1 MELAVT
7 GAVYNSWSVFCLFS
21 SAITLIVNSGTDT
34 MNKKVMEDKVYSIFV
49 DVWSKLYT
57 PKNNPTIIRNTARKT
72 YPIIDVK

>member
-1 MELAVT
+1 
-7 GAVYNSWSVFCLFS
+7 
-21 SAITLIVNSGTDT
+21 